1 LLTLTG
7 YVLSVIM
14 LVLGLKKPGFAMLG
28 SVLLTILAINEEV
41 VNEKNAVVLIIIWI
55 YSFILLYSKLKL

>member
-1 LLTLTG
+1 MLTLTG

-28 SVLLTILAINEEV
+28 SVLLTILGNNREKLKASVFIFYDLFK
-41 VNEKNAVVLIIIWI
+41 VNIETIEKN
-55 YSFILLYSKLKL
+55 